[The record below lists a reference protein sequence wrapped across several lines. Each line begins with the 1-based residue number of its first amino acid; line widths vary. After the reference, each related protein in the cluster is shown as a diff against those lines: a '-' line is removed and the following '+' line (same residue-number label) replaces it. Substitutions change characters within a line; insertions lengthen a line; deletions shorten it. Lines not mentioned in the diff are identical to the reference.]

1 MSDLP
6 TLHLTLQPDG
16 VAAPAQRV
24 VLLASQ
30 VVGTALRAFDADDC
44 TQPAAWGGDFGYQFS
59 GFDLPSEERR
69 AAFRNWIL
77 AKGFQDLARGVR
89 ETLEEALFFIT
100 MLTRPS
106 GVMTTI
112 AEVEADIANIRASA
126 AKLTFPALMEQVNK
140 CLSEPMAF
148 DAEFR
153 SLQNVRNCLEHRGG
167 RVAAKDID
175 PVTGVLKLSF
185 PRLKAFYLRGDEE
198 VELRP
203 GEVIDTNTPDN
214 PFGKEEVSIYLRRV
228 TRSRDYSL
236 DEPIVIDASEFFE
249 IAMACHMFAS
259 DIATKLP
266 KSEGTG
272 VAAAPGSPEAPKL

>member
-6 TLHLTLQPDG
+6 TLHVTLQPDG

-44 TQPAAWGGDFGYQFS
+44 TQPASWGGNFGYQFS
-59 GFDLPSEERR
+59 GLELPPAERR

-89 ETLEEALFFIT
+89 ETLEEALFFLT
-100 MLTRPS
+100 MFGRPS

-112 AEVEADIANIRASA
+112 AQIEADIAKIRASV

-140 CLSEPMAF
+140 GLSEPMAF
-148 DAEFR
+148 ELEFR

-167 RVAAKDID
+167 RVAAKDVD
-175 PVTGVLKLSF
+175 PATGVLTLSF
-185 PRLKAFYLRGDEE
+185 PRLKAFYLRGEEE
-198 VELRP
+198 VELMP
-203 GEVIDTNTPDN
+203 GEVIDTHAPDN
-214 PFGKEEVSIYLRRV
+214 PFGKEEVSINLRRV
-228 TRSRDYSL
+228 TRSRDYAL
-236 DEPIVIDASEFFE
+236 DEPVVIDANDFFE
-249 IAMACHMFAS
+249 IAMACHLFAS
-259 DIATKLP
+259 DVATKLP
-266 KSEGTG
+266 KSEGAG
-272 VAAAPGSPEAPKL
+272 AAAAPGIAGAA